1 MSREWDW
8 MDDEDFESIRLKKVK
23 RIKNE
28 IKRNKIKNN
37 RSRSQSGGATDKG
50 SEGTNHKARPGR

>member
-37 RSRSQSGGATDKG
+37 RSRSQGSGAIDKG
-50 SEGTNHKARPGR
+50 SEGTNYKARPGR